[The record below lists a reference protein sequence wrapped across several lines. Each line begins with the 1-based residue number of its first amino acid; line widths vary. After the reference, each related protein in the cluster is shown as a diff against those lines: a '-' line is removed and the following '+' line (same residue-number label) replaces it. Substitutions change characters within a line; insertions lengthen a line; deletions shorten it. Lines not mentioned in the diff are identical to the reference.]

1 MAKVALLI
9 GVTNYQ
15 PGLNPLPSAER
26 DVQALA
32 KVLQRPEVGGFDQV
46 KSLLNPSSQQMQEEI
61 EALFRDRHRDDLVF
75 LFFSGHGIK
84 DDSSKLYFATS
95 LTQKTPRGELVKSSA
110 VPASFVHE
118 IMSDSKSK
126 RQVVMLDCCF
136 SGAFAEGMTAKDDGR
151 VDVQRQL
158 GGEGRAVLASSTST
172 QYSFEQ
178 QGTDLSVYTHYIIEG
193 IETGSA
199 DQDNDGMI
207 SVNDLHE
214 YAKCRVQEAFPA
226 MKPEIHAIKEGYQIN
241 LAQALISDPKLR
253 YRREVSRFAE
263 RGEISDIARVGLDTK
278 YQMLGLVPEE
288 AAEIEHDVL
297 KPSRTYRV
305 NLRQY
310 GQKLREAALRKYP
323 ISPETR
329 SDLDYLK
336 QALGLRNEDVEPF
349 EAHIAARHREVRM
362 ESAPPLL
369 QPNRPLLNEIDPLQ
383 SGLMQPVAPVAPL
396 ERSPQLPQHS
406 STVSTAPR
414 QPNRLLQGLLAAGAI
429 LAIGSVGFYGYQRSQ
444 QNQQGQTALQQA
456 LALANQE
463 KWGEAIAKLQQV
475 PITSSAT
482 SQSQQYLESWSQQ
495 LLKYAEARYQS
506 GSLEEAL
513 GYAQVIPQVS
523 PLYNDAQKAIAQW
536 QAESDS
542 DNQLLTEIENVLKV
556 WDITTAAALFQKI
569 QNPGLK
575 QQAEARISKVALLSA
590 DAEKKQRWE
599 SDVAKQQAERAQR
612 KAEADA
618 ARLNLLSKQPPLT
631 LSQGYQYAW
640 LSSRGI
646 IEADLSGKSGY
657 ELNIM
662 RNSIYARHGRIFKE
676 PEFRS
681 AFSQELWYRPTYTSE
696 EFKQLLESNL
706 KSQLIS
712 DLEIQNATYIQNYQ
726 TKMNRW

>member
-15 PGLNPLPSAER
+15 PGLNTLPSAER

-118 IMSDSKSK
+118 IMSNSKSK

-158 GGEGRAVLASSTST
+158 GGEGRAVLTSSTST

-199 DQDNDGMI
+199 DQDNDGVI
-207 SVNDLHE
+207 AVDELHE
-214 YAKCRVQEAFPA
+214 YAKRRVQEAFPA
-226 MKPEIHAIKEGYQIN
+226 MKPEIYTSKEGYQIN

-310 GQKLREAALRKYP
+310 EQKLLEAALRKYP

-383 SGLMQPVAPVAPL
+383 SGLMQPVAPLAPL
-396 ERSPQLPQHS
+396 ERSPQSPQHS

-463 KWGEAIAKLQQV
+463 KWGEAIAKLQQI

-482 SQSQQYLESWSQQ
+482 SQSQQYLGDWSKQ
-495 LLKYAEARYQS
+495 LLDQARELYQT
-506 GSLEEAL
+506 GNLEDAKVSIQ
-513 GYAQVIPQVS
+513 AIPQTS
-523 PLYNDAQKAIAQW
+523 SLYESAQQAIAQW
-536 QAESDS
+536 QTESDS
-542 DNQLLTEIENVLKV
+542 DNQLLTEIENVLKE
-556 WDITTAAALFQKI
+556 WDITTAGSLFQRI
-569 QNPGLK
+569 QNPRLK
-575 QQAEARISKVALLSA
+575 QQIEARISKVALQIA
-590 DAEKKQRWE
+590 DTEKRKRWE
-599 SDVAKQQAERAQR
+599 ADVAKQQAERAQR

-618 ARLNLLSKQPPLT
+618 ARLNLLSKQPPLI

-640 LSSRGI
+640 LSSRVV
-646 IEADLSGKSGY
+646 IEADLSGKSGD
-657 ELNIM
+657 ELSIM
-662 RNSIYARHGRIFKE
+662 RNSIFARHGRIFKE
-676 PEFRS
+676 S
-681 AFSQELWYRPTYTSE
+681 DLHSVFSQEPWYRPTYTSE

-706 KSQLIS
+706 KPQLIS
-712 DLEIQNATYIQNYQ
+712 DLEIQNATYIKNYQ
-726 TKMNRW
+726 TQMNRW